1 MSIFGNI
8 MSAIFGNS
16 AQAQTTGAQGRPEGT
31 ATQAGGGVSA
41 PGTAPSISPEAG
53 AGAQMSNVDVGL
65 TLDNLA
71 KQKKEKLDWKHSIVD
86 LMKLLDLDSS
96 LAARK
101 ELATEL
107 NYTGDMSDSARM
119 NIWLHKQVMVKLA
132 ANGGKVP
139 ADLKD

>member
-16 AQAQTTGAQGRPEGT
+16 AQAQTAGTQGQPGGT
-31 ATQAGGGVSA
+31 AT
-41 PGTAPSISPEAG
+41 PEGTAPSIAPE

-107 NYTGDMSDSARM
+107 NYRGDMSDSARM

>member
-1 MSIFGNI
+1 MGAVHVSHHNRRSTMSIFGNI
-8 MSAIFGNS
+8 MNAIFGR
-16 AQAQTTGAQGRPEGT
+16 AQAQPGGT
-31 ATQAGGGVSA
+31 AGTAGSSPPLTPGAGGGA
-41 PGTAPSISPEAG
+41 P
-53 AGAQMSNVDVGL
+53 MSDIDVGA

-96 LAARK
+96 LQARK
-101 ELATEL
+101 ALAQELH
-107 NYTGDMSDSARM
+107 YTGDTSDSATM

>member
-16 AQAQTTGAQGRPEGT
+16 AQAQTAGTQGQSGGT
-31 ATQAGGGVSA
+31 ATQES
-41 PGTAPSISPEAG
+41 TAPSIAPE

-107 NYTGDMSDSARM
+107 NYRGDMSNSARM

-139 ADLKD
+139 GGFEGLG